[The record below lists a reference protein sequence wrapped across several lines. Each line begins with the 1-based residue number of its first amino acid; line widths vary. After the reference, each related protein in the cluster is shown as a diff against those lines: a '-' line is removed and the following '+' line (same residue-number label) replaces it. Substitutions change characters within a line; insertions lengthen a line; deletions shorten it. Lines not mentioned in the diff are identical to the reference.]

1 MKFKLSLQPVYEE
14 KTKKILSEIAA
25 IGWVS
30 ENVLTFKSYFETNI
44 IFSFFLSITQNDKE
58 TVQKRF
64 NELLMVA
71 KLIENTEFLIQLRNV
86 AMPDRTIMKQFL
98 EFLVEDVKLNV
109 RLQTNISKIFLKLIL
124 LISFCFAD

>member
-1 MKFKLSLQPVYEE
+1 M
-14 KTKKILSEIAA
+14 
-25 IGWVS
+25 
-30 ENVLTFKSYFETNI
+30 
-44 IFSFFLSITQNDKE
+44 SITQNDKE

-64 NELLMVA
+64 NDLLMVA

-109 RLQTNISKIFLKLIL
+109 RLQTNISKIFLKLKL
-124 LISFCFAD
+124 LISFCFELELPRCVE